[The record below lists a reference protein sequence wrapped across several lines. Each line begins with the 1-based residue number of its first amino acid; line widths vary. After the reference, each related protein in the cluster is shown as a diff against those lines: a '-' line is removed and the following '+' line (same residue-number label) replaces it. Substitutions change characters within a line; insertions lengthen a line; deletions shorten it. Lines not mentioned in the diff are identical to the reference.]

1 MRRSRDDG
9 SKVGGGCYPSLK
21 DTGLLQEEGGDNWT
35 EGNAGLKV
43 TVARE
48 EGRLSLPGPEAQGM
62 SKNVVPSGYT
72 QVSEEA
78 RR

>member
-1 MRRSRDDG
+1 MMAARWEEG
-9 SKVGGGCYPSLK
+9 VTQALK
-21 DTGLLQEEGGDNWT
+21 IGLLQAEGGDNWT

-48 EGRLSLPGPEAQGM
+48 EGHLSLPGPEAQGM